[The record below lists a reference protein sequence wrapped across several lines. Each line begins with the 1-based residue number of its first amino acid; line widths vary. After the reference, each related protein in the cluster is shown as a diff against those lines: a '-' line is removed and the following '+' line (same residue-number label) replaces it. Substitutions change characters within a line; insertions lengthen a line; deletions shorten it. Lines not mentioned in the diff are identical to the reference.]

1 MKRIIVLL
9 LLLVSAITTVHAFQI
24 QQYNYNFDGF
34 FIEIYSLNYLPT
46 IYTDKKDGYIDIKV
60 YSLDQEDLTGALTI
74 ADVRVSGDPLY
85 AIRQTVKE
93 NQRLTLPVD
102 SMKGLRLL
110 VVTSESKT
118 AKVITSYRTV
128 GAQLLKHER
137 GAMLRLWTREDS
149 IFVKDFSL
157 YRLRDGS
164 LIGKAENGL
173 FVVDSL
179 PESGEAILVQ
189 SPNGSLLWKPGE
201 YDYYLPSKYV
211 SMTFTDR
218 PAYKAGE
225 TVNFRSFIREITP
238 EGYKIPVLGPVEVE
252 ITDPLNRSVYK
263 ENLIPDELGSIDSS
277 FKTYSE
283 ITRGSYRIIV
293 RWEGNEDYYYFQIAD
308 YKKPTFFTT
317 AEATGKVFKKGE
329 AVSINVKSQ
338 YYFGD
343 PVSLGKVDI
352 QRRTVHR
359 QRDRQTRRHRLDSHR
374 LQRSVRS
381 RLLLRGHNRVR
392 RYGHAVAHHCGLQDR
407 AGHLRLRHRVHSQQQ
422 TADGQNRNAAERRHA
437 GV

>member
-164 LIGKAENGL
+164 L
-173 FVVDSL
+173 
-179 PESGEAILVQ
+179 
-189 SPNGSLLWKPGE
+189 
-201 YDYYLPSKYV
+201 
-211 SMTFTDR
+211 
-218 PAYKAGE
+218 
-225 TVNFRSFIREITP
+225 
-238 EGYKIPVLGPVEVE
+238 
-252 ITDPLNRSVYK
+252 
-263 ENLIPDELGSIDSS
+263 
-277 FKTYSE
+277 
-283 ITRGSYRIIV
+283 
-293 RWEGNEDYYYFQIAD
+293 
-308 YKKPTFFTT
+308 
-317 AEATGKVFKKGE
+317 
-329 AVSINVKSQ
+329 
-338 YYFGD
+338 
-343 PVSLGKVDI
+343 
-352 QRRTVHR
+352 
-359 QRDRQTRRHRLDSHR
+359 
-374 LQRSVRS
+374 
-381 RLLLRGHNRVR
+381 
-392 RYGHAVAHHCGLQDR
+392 
-407 AGHLRLRHRVHSQQQ
+407 
-422 TADGQNRNAAERRHA
+422 
-437 GV
+437 